1 MTALVVTVT
10 PLDLKCAFKYVLTD
24 FGNVLTCLGEEI
36 IEPLPC
42 DTNTTT
48 SEELN
53 IVNPEDI
60 PDGKTEEDLEYL
72 YVRDLNVTDFP
83 RRLRKKFWKLKG
95 IEFDGCNIGELR
107 SSFFE
112 GLDFLMSVKFPKNKL
127 KKLPGRLFRWNF
139 NIRWIEFGGN
149 SELKN
154 VGFNLFKH
162 LRWLRKIDFSG
173 GGCGESAAA
182 ELAAG
187 DTSAFIALA
196 QSLWMECPADPE
208 DMAEDMNNMNCEF
221 DNSKGGSKESGSGED

>member
-10 PLDLKCAFKYVLTD
+10 PLGLKCDFKDVLTD
-24 FGNVLTCLGEEI
+24 FGSVFACLGKEVV
-36 IEPLPC
+36 PPVPC
-42 DTNTTT
+42 DANSTIN
-48 SEELN
+48 EEL
-53 IVNPEDI
+53 IIANPEDI
-60 PDGKTEEDLEYL
+60 PEGKTEEDLEYL
-72 YVRDLNVTDFP
+72 YVKDLNVTDFP

-149 SELKN
+149 AELKN

-162 LRWLRKIDFSG
+162 LRWLRKVDFSS
-173 GGCGESAAA
+173 GGCGDSSLA
-182 ELAAG
+182 ELVGG
-187 DTSAFIALA
+187 DTSVFNGLA
-196 QSLWMECPADPE
+196 QLLWKDCPADPE
-208 DMAEDMNNMNCEF
+208 DMAKDMETMQCEF
-221 DNSKGGSKESGSGED
+221 DNSKGGSKESGSKGN